1 MVSWSSPEGM
11 NYWNCECLLWSCS
24 SALWHTQ
31 TQDSVACGRI
41 VEAGW
46 KWDSTER
53 AGPHAANHL
62 GPIRWIWIELVW
74 LETVSRTKV
83 ASGDQDSSRER
94 AHTVVT
100 AADTPMLMSQDSP
113 GATAQS
119 RANESLKSINSVTA
133 VDYSP
138 QQWNS
143 VSNWFI
149 RAVAKM
155 PDLFLTMTI
164 VSFITFNLH
173 SFKTPTPL
181 IASFPK
187 VKTKLYVNFWKWN
200 SKFQTRHFLFP
211 CFISL
216 KSCFF

>member
-1 MVSWSSPEGM
+1 MFPLKLFKRSLRPR
-11 NYWNCECLLWSCS
+11 
-24 SALWHTQ
+24 WHTQ
-31 TQDSVACGRI
+31 TQDSETCGGI

-46 KWDSTER
+46 KWYSTEW

-62 GPIRWIWIELVW
+62 CPIRWIWIELVW

-100 AADTPMLMSQDSP
+100 ATDTPMLMSQDSP

-119 RANESLKSINSVTA
+119 RANESLVSINSVTA

-138 QQWNS
+138 PQWNS
-143 VSNWFI
+143 ASNWFI
-149 RAVAKM
+149 RAVAKI
-155 PDLFLTMTI
+155 PDMFLTTTI
-164 VSFITFNLH
+164 VSSITFNLH

-181 IASFPK
+181 NASFTK
-187 VKTKLYVNFWKWN
+187 VKTKL
-200 SKFQTRHFLFP
+200 
-211 CFISL
+211 
-216 KSCFF
+216 

>member
-1 MVSWSSPEGM
+1 MF
-11 NYWNCECLLWSCS
+11 
-24 SALWHTQ
+24 ALKLFKRSLTPRGHTQ

-83 ASGDQDSSRER
+83 ASGDQDGSRER

-100 AADTPMLMSQDSP
+100 ATDTPMLMSQDSP

-119 RANESLKSINSVTA
+119 RANKSLKSINSVTA

-143 VSNWFI
+143 ASNCFI
-149 RAVAKM
+149 RAVAKI
-155 PDLFLTMTI
+155 PDLFLTMTII

-187 VKTKLYVNFWKWN
+187 VKTKL
-200 SKFQTRHFLFP
+200 
-211 CFISL
+211 
-216 KSCFF
+216 